1 MSLQGIIDEKKKD
14 RRGFQDHAKESD
26 RLRQKILLK
35 DEEINDLRFV
45 QISVHVITCT
55 QLQ

>member
-35 DEEINDLRFV
+35 DEEINDLRFA
-45 QISVHVITCT
+45 
-55 QLQ
+55 

>member
-45 QISVHVITCT
+45 QISSYSRREFF
-55 QLQ
+55 